1 MAQINEFTTIK
12 ELKEK
17 SHYILKQDYKNNL
30 ASLYIYYDNEIV
42 QQFENKNI
50 TQFDYVLYLLNKFEI
65 TQK

>member
-17 SHYILKQDYKNNL
+17 SYYILKQDYKNNL

>member
-1 MAQINEFTTIK
+1 MAQINEFTTLK

-17 SHYILKQDYKNNL
+17 SYYILKQDYKNNL